1 MLNPDSFKQGQ
12 GPRLAFLS
20 EPDPQ
25 TIAETLVAFANTEG
39 GIIVIGLDEEGRKA
53 NSKIDQEAMQKAM
66 KAADDLYNP
75 PVVVDKWE
83 EVQVSLE
90 DLLADAEAD
99 SDADTVASRPAT
111 QGKKADEK
119 SGATVE
125 SSPAK
130 ADTSAKSDP
139 APAKDESAA
148 AKPDTAAAKTAAKAT
163 AEAKADAVPAEAG
176 TAESLTLAEEPAA
189 EQDKATDSAA
199 STLNGANGT
208 ESSSSPEAEA
218 VPATEADDE
227 SAKGQKALKLN
238 GEVVAE
244 AVQASPTTDTLLEAP
259 QHSEPITVFAVRVP
273 RSIELHALSDG
284 RVLIRSGARNRPL
297 GGQEIL
303 RLASAKSSGDFESEV
318 VPGTTRDDFSR
329 KMIDEY
335 LAKRAERT
343 KRPYNGKVDDLL
355 LEIGAITSEG
365 KPTMCGI
372 LLFTEYPQ
380 QWLPQSSVVFAK
392 FVGTT
397 PRGESG
403 LAGYTRREELTGPL
417 PRLIEAAW
425 NLIWSEMAVSAVVK
439 GLEREEKTEYPAF
452 AVREAIVNS
461 ICHRDYRLRGRR
473 IELRMYS
480 DRLEVI
486 SPGGLPGF
494 ITVENIKDEH
504 FSRNPRVVN
513 GLFQW
518 GYIEEL
524 GLGIDRMIE
533 VMEQN
538 GHQPPIF
545 DARPYSFAV
554 TLFNAREKPRQPEWV
569 RNTNHRQARALQ
581 YIREQGSITNREYRS
596 LCQGVSAETLRLDLV
611 DMVEKG
617 ILIKVGS
624 KKGTHYILK

>member
-1 MLNPDSFKQGQ
+1 MINPEHLKSGP
-12 GPRLAFLS
+12 GPRLAYL
-20 EPDPQ
+20 ETLDP
-25 TIAETLVAFANTEG
+25 TAIAETMVAFANTEG
-39 GIIVIGLDEEGRKA
+39 GTIVIGLKEDGQPGET
-53 NSKIDQEAMQKAM
+53 KIDSDALQKAL

-75 PVVVDKWE
+75 PVVLDRWE
-83 EVQVSLE
+83 EVVWESATDREEDEDELVAQVAASE
-90 DLLADAEAD
+90 GKKIAEAAN
-99 SDADTVASRPAT
+99 SKFT
-111 QGKKADEK
+111 K
-119 SGATVE
+119 SNRSTDGT
-125 SSPAK
+125 
-130 ADTSAKSDP
+130 
-139 APAKDESAA
+139 
-148 AKPDTAAAKTAAKAT
+148 
-163 AEAKADAVPAEAG
+163 EAG
-176 TAESLTLAEEPAA
+176 AETR
-189 EQDKATDSAA
+189 A
-199 STLNGANGT
+199 S
-208 ESSSSPEAEA
+208 
-218 VPATEADDE
+218 VY
-227 SAKGQKALKLN
+227 
-238 GEVVAE
+238 
-244 AVQASPTTDTLLEAP
+244 
-259 QHSEPITVFAVRVP
+259 AVRVP

-303 RLASAKSSGDFESEV
+303 RLASAKSTGDFEAEV
-318 VPGTTRDDFSR
+318 VPGATKDDFSR

-343 KRPYNGKVDDLL
+343 KRPYNGKIDDLL
-355 LEIGAITSEG
+355 VEIGAVTPEG
-365 KPTMCGI
+365 KATACGV

-439 GLEREEKTEYPAF
+439 GLEREETTEYPAF

-480 DRLEVI
+480 DRMEVI

-494 ITVENIKDEH
+494 ITIENIKEEH
-504 FSRNPRVVN
+504 FSRNPRIVN

-533 VMEQN
+533 VMEQA
-538 GHQPPIF
+538 GHQPPTF

-554 TLFNAREKPRQPEWV
+554 TLFNAREKPKPPDWV

-581 YIREQGSITNREYRS
+581 YIREHGSITNREYRA